1 MVVDDDTMT
10 AFINKRILKIIGY
23 SGETKVFHDGQE
35 ALHYMQNAF
44 TNEKDL
50 PDLILVDI
58 NMPKMNGW
66 EFLDEF
72 SKMNGWE
79 FLDEFSKMNGINK
92 EISVVMLTNS
102 VNEEDTIRS
111 SQYVV
116 VDHMLNKPLSEHEF
130 KKLLKMHASDKKLI
144 AS

>member
-72 SKMNGWE
+72 SKMNG
-79 FLDEFSKMNGINK
+79 INK